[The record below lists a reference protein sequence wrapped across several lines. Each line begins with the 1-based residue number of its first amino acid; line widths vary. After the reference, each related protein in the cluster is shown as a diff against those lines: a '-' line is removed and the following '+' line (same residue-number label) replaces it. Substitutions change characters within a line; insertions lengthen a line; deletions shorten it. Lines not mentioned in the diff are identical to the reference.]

1 MDQPQIEGL
10 ITKRA
15 AWPDARG
22 RIFLEVDGRVI
33 ILADECAANSGDRVV
48 WKGLERT
55 SQYYRARRTTATLAV
70 VESNGVPC
78 QLRGKVAGVSRSRGC
93 F

>member
-1 MDQPQIEGL
+1 MDARTQHGNASGKKRIATGEWSSSRSRAV

-33 ILADECAANSGDRVV
+33 ILADECAAAAGDRVTC
-48 WKGLERT
+48 KGLARAALEGGDIE
-55 SQYYRARRTTATLAV
+55 YY
-70 VESNGVPC
+70 GGGGGHG
-78 QLRGKVAGVSRSRGC
+78 LR
-93 F
+93 